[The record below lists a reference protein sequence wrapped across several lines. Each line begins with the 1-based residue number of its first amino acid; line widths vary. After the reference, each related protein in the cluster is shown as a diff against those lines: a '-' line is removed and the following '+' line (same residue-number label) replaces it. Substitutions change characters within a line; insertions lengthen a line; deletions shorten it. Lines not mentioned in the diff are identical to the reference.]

1 MVAPVAGMDLLLEPA
16 SPDEIDVPGP
26 VSYRDAGDDDM
37 SVEEWMG
44 EISSMSDYEC
54 LGCWHRQKEFI
65 FEHREDPIP
74 IFKSEVVDRSSN
86 EFQKVRKQPYGHYDR
101 PVLERSDRFT
111 QLGHEIGKVISI
123 QYMVDSG
130 KSIAEASEQVPYDV
144 SDQDLN
150 IIQRFFE
157 ANDAA
162 WVLSASG
169 PGFAG
174 RFPISESTPY
184 SGMIYF
190 MYTLNETGQEI
201 PRYIGMSRKLGR
213 DNRSLGSN
221 FANITRDSVFGRWGY
236 GESQHLG
243 ELSRAIF
250 PDSYNREPEQKYEDW
265 VDTLFV
271 DRTRKLKDPV
281 YIEMVPFFD
290 ENIKDAEEKLI
301 RLASRV
307 FTPFLL
313 NKEYTSK

>member
-1 MVAPVAGMDLLLEPA
+1 MIAPIAGMDLLLEPA
-16 SPDEIDVPGP
+16 NPEEIDVPGP
-26 VSYRDAGDDDM
+26 VSYQDAGDDDL
-37 SVEEWMG
+37 SVEEWME
-44 EISSMSDYEC
+44 EISRMFDREC
-54 LGCWHRQKEFI
+54 LAHWHRQKEFI
-65 FEHREDPIP
+65 FEHRKDPIP
-74 IFKSEVVDRSSN
+74 VFKTEVVERSGN
-86 EFQKVRKQPYGHYDR
+86 EFHEVRKRSYGHYDR

-130 KSIAEASEQVPYDV
+130 QSIAEASEQVPYDV
-144 SDQDLN
+144 SEQDLDV
-150 IIQRFFE
+150 IQRFFE
-157 ANDAA
+157 AYDAA
-162 WVLSASG
+162 WVLSANG

-174 RFPISESTPY
+174 RFPISGSTPY

-213 DNRSLGSN
+213 DDRSLGSN

-250 PDSYNREPEQKYEDW
+250 SESYDREPEPKYEDW
-265 VDTLFV
+265 VDALFV
-271 DRTRKLKDPV
+271 DRTRLLKEPV

-301 RLASRV
+301 RLASHL

>member
-1 MVAPVAGMDLLLEPA
+1 MIAPVAGMDLLLEPA
-16 SPDEIDVPGP
+16 SPEEIDVPGP
-26 VSYRDAGDDDM
+26 VSYQDAGNDDM
-37 SVEEWMG
+37 SVEEWMEG
-44 EISSMSDYEC
+44 ISNMSDYEC
-54 LGCWHRQKEFI
+54 LEHWHRQKEFI
-65 FEHREDPIP
+65 FEHRKDPIP
-74 IFKSEVVDRSSN
+74 VFKTGVVERSGN
-86 EFQKVRKQPYGHYDR
+86 EFQVVRKRSYGHYDR

-111 QLGHEIGKVISI
+111 QLGHEIGKVISL

-130 KSIAEASEQVPYDV
+130 QSIVEASKQVPYDV
-144 SDQDLN
+144 SDQDLD

-174 RFPISESTPY
+174 RFPISESTTY

-190 MYTLNETGQEI
+190 MYTLNETGQEM

-213 DNRSLGSN
+213 DDRSLGSN

-250 PDSYNREPEQKYEDW
+250 PESYDRQPEPKYEDW
-265 VDTLFV
+265 VDALFV
-271 DRTRKLKDPV
+271 DRTRLLKAPV

-290 ENIKDAEEKLI
+290 EDIKAAEEKLI

-313 NKEYTSK
+313 NKEYTSQ